1 MSQVSSDGGR
11 DPGSQAPGCEPW
23 YGLAPAAGVQYHHGR
38 RPDQPVHR
46 ERHQPRRHPRLPVRT
61 HQFER
66 VLVRDH
72 RGHNRHRP
80 HRQRCSNPH
89 EPVRHRPCSARQP
102 PTTNRSSSPYPAASR
117 SASTIAVIAWFR
129 VNNGGGDPTRP
140 TRPGL
145 QPPRAG
151 CTARSRSPDRRTR
164 RSSNRHRLELPYRT
178 SPSTVRPGKPVTNQV
193 TTAPADAG
201 PGQSE
206 SDSPTALNCR
216 DATHR
221 DPLRRDECPWHGGG
235 LGFESP

>member
-1 MSQVSSDGGR
+1 
-11 DPGSQAPGCEPW
+11 
-23 YGLAPAAGVQYHHGR
+23 
-38 RPDQPVHR
+38 
-46 ERHQPRRHPRLPVRT
+46 
-61 HQFER
+61 
-66 VLVRDH
+66 
-72 RGHNRHRP
+72 
-80 HRQRCSNPH
+80 
-89 EPVRHRPCSARQP
+89 
-102 PTTNRSSSPYPAASR
+102 
-117 SASTIAVIAWFR
+117 

-193 TTAPADAG
+193 TTAPVNTG
-201 PGQSE
+201 PRQYQP
-206 SDSPTALNCR
+206 DSVTALICT
-216 DATHR
+216 DATQR